1 MTRVRAFIERFVPP
15 GALVLATLTF
25 GSYAMGLVR
34 DRAFAHTFGAG
45 AALDAYNAAFVLPEL
60 LLDVLVASGLTAP
73 FVPIF
78 IRLAA
83 QSRPEAERFARTVAT
98 AATGLMLVV
107 SLLLFVAAPATTAF
121 IAPGFTG
128 DQATRYVELFRL
140 MCLTPAL
147 FALSIALGELLVAE
161 RRFIWYALAPIL
173 YNAGI
178 VGGTVL
184 LGGSLG
190 IRGAAIGTVVGAAL
204 HLGIRVAGILR
215 TDLSLRPAFAIRTA
229 DFREF
234 VRLMLPKMAA
244 HPIEPITFLFF
255 TQLATTLGAGTVSSL
270 SFARNFQSVPVNLIG
285 AAFSIAVF
293 PTLSAAAAAATARHF
308 VGRWAEIS
316 SRSAASR
323 SRRHSPSRSSAT
335 SPSGYCSGAEPSTTR
350 PRPGPRPWWWRSR
363 SRCPSTPCPSPWPA
377 ASTRPGTRSGRSSRR
392 SSRSASS
399 SSRRTC
405 SSRPSEWSRSRPV
418 SPSARLQRS
427 RSWPWRFP
435 GASPGSKP
443 RPRAPTRIRRAV
455 PG

>member
-1 MTRVRAFIERFVPP
+1 MIQLRALVNRFVPP
-15 GALVLATLTF
+15 GALMLATLTF
-25 GSYAMGLVR
+25 GAYAMGLVR

-60 LLDVLVASGLTAP
+60 LLDVLVASGLSAP

-107 SLLLFVAAPATTAF
+107 SVLLFIALPATTAF

-161 RRFIWYALAPIL
+161 RRFVWYALAPIL

-178 VGGTVL
+178 VGGTLL
-184 LGGSLG
+184 LGASQG

-215 TDLSLRPAFAIRTA
+215 TDLRLRPAFGVRTA
-229 DFREF
+229 AFREF

-244 HPIEPITFLFF
+244 HPIEPDH
-255 TQLATTLGAGTVSSL
+255 
-270 SFARNFQSVPVNLIG
+270 VPVLHPAG
-285 AAFSIAVF
+285 D
-293 PTLSAAAAAATARHF
+293 ARW
-308 VGRWAEIS
+308 V
-316 SRSAASR
+316 
-323 SRRHSPSRSSAT
+323 
-335 SPSGYCSGAEPSTTR
+335 
-350 PRPGPRPWWWRSR
+350 
-363 SRCPSTPCPSPWPA
+363 PA
-377 ASTRPGTRSGRSSRR
+377 R
-392 SSRSASS
+392 
-399 SSRRTC
+399 
-405 SSRPSEWSRSRPV
+405 
-418 SPSARLQRS
+418 
-427 RSWPWRFP
+427 
-435 GASPGSKP
+435 
-443 RPRAPTRIRRAV
+443 
-455 PG
+455 